1 MKYITRSMFIENN
14 LNIPL
19 SQLILKWQ
27 DQTGESTYFGVK
39 AIKNPGDAWVYQ
51 EIVTAME
58 PDVIVE
64 IGVKH
69 GGGALML
76 AHLCDLLGKGRVIG
90 VDITLDLV
98 HEKTKAHPRIT
109 LVQNDAVAAFEQVK
123 SMIGPDDR
131 VLVIEDSA
139 HTYQT
144 TFDVLNTYSPLI
156 RIGDYFIVED
166 SINYDGVFANQDFG
180 VARAIQDFVAQGDFV
195 SDRSKEP
202 YVITWNPKG
211 FLRKVR

>member
-1 MKYITRSMFIENN
+1 
-14 LNIPL
+14 
-19 SQLILKWQ
+19 
-27 DQTGESTYFGVK
+27 
-39 AIKNPGDAWVYQ
+39 
-51 EIVTAME
+51 ME

-76 AHLCDLLGKGRVIG
+76 AHLCDLLGKGKVIG

-109 LVQNDAVAAFEQVK
+109 LIQDDACAAFEKVK
-123 SMIGPDDR
+123 SMIGPNDR

-139 HTYQT
+139 HTYQNT
-144 TFDVLNTYSPLI
+144 LDVLNTYSPLV
-156 RIGDYFIVED
+156 RLGDYFIVED
-166 SINYDGVFANQDFG
+166 SINYAGVFENQDFG
-180 VARAIQDFVAQGDFV
+180 VARAIQDFVLKGDFV
-195 SDRSKEP
+195 SDRGKEP

-211 FLRKVR
+211 FLKRVR